1 MFGPAAAYVVA
12 FSMLL
17 FCGLSALTLI
27 RTVKHLDPPE
37 APEPPKQVQDKA
49 AV

>member
-37 APEPPKQVQDKA
+37 ARELPEQVQDKL